1 MKRVSEIASHFGVSD
16 QAVRKWLKDGLKFD
30 VVKDV
35 GYKSYVVVDPNDVL
49 LYQEGK
55 RLARVK
61 KKEE

>member
-30 VVKDV
+30 VIKDV

-55 RLARVK
+55 RLARVNK
-61 KKEE
+61 KGE

>member
-61 KKEE
+61 QKEE

>member
-55 RLARVK
+55 RLARVNK
-61 KKEE
+61 KGE

>member
-49 LYQEGK
+49 SYQEGK
-55 RLARVK
+55 RLARVNK
-61 KKEE
+61 KGE